1 MLIASLPNIFAAAS
15 GTLKRQFEFVE
26 SQTTLK
32 IEVLEMT
39 VKTFNDLFEAEL
51 RDVLSAEEQL
61 VEALPKM
68 AKAATD
74 PELIEA
80 FETHLEQ
87 TKVHVERAT
96 RVLEMCGFKAKAHK
110 CKAMEG
116 LVKEGEEMIKEVK
129 EGPVRDAVL
138 IACAQKV
145 EHYEIASYGTLI
157 EWATKLGQ
165 TEAAEILGE
174 TLDEEK
180 ETDELLTGMA
190 ENNINDEALHQ
201 AA

>member
-1 MLIASLPNIFAAAS
+1 
-15 GTLKRQFEFVE
+15 
-26 SQTTLK
+26 
-32 IEVLEMT
+32 MT